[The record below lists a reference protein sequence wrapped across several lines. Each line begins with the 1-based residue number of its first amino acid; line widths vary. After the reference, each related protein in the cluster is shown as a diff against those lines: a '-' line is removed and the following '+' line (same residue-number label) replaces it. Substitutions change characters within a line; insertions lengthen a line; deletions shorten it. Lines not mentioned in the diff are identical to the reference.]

1 MKNLMNT
8 KSIYIPLLLTGLLAG
23 CGKKSEDSDH
33 AHGESSGADGSA
45 TIQKPDRPASKL
57 KEVKANEAWKTPL
70 NLALFITQQHKG
82 KSSYW
87 NHHNRLVIALVEAGE
102 FKQATQVALLFPG
115 GSGAFALGYVA
126 KATAES
132 GDTIQ
137 ASKVAQWIE
146 PPSDRAIALCHAAT
160 AQFKAG
166 DKPPALVKI
175 RQAEELARKIPQKQK
190 ASVLIAIASAQSWM
204 DEKQRAVETCKQALK
219 WVRANK
225 NSFSNAGDYKSI
237 ARILVRA
244 GEIKQV
250 KGLVQSDGSMFG
262 NTVSASTRKDIA
274 VIMAEEGELEAAL
287 EWIGQ
292 FPVNGTPDKQKQD
305 AAYSEI
311 AIALA
316 TKGQIERATQ
326 VMNRCKI
333 RMFSWRMELG
343 RLAAVMAKA
352 GKIKEALEV
361 IQKTR
366 GVSNEETLRAI
377 ASAQVE
383 AGQKDQALET
393 LKQAEKA
400 VEKSSGMFMK
410 KHDALKNLAVAYA
423 EAGEKEQ
430 AVAKLKQAVEA
441 AKVYEKNQF
450 SSTSKE
456 STIAMRLMDLLPAVI
471 NVADKDLKLT
481 ILKQVVDLAQGIEDA
496 NEKANTLSRISHRL
510 TQAGQYK
517 QAMETVQLIEAAERK
532 KSAMQGLAR
541 VLPVFPET
549 NMRLRH
555 INFIDIKRMKK
566 SFTPEEQEF
575 AKKLVD
581 AIQAK

>member
-1 MKNLMNT
+1 MKCIVT
-8 KSIYIPLLLTGLLAG
+8 KILGLFLVLSSG
-23 CGKKSEDSDH
+23 CGKKGDDSSH
-33 AHGESSGADGSA
+33 AHGESSGAGGSA
-45 TIQKPDRPASKL
+45 KIQKLDRPASKL
-57 KEVKANEAWKTPL
+57 KEVKSNEAWKTPL

-87 NHHNRLVIALVEAGE
+87 SHHNRLVIALVEAG
-102 FKQATQVALLFPG
+102 KIQQATEVALLFPSG
-115 GSGAFALGYVA
+115 PGAFALGYVA
-126 KATAES
+126 KAAAES
-132 GDTIQ
+132 GDAIQ
-137 ASKVAQWIE
+137 ASKVAQWVE

-237 ARILVRA
+237 ARVLVRA

-292 FPVNGTPDKQKQD
+292 FPVKTTPAEQNKAQ
-305 AAYSEI
+305 AYGDI
-311 AIALA
+311 ASALA
-316 TKGQIERATQ
+316 RKGQFARAME
-326 VMNRCKI
+326 VLKNDKSR
-333 RMFSWRMELG
+333 FSSKSQ
-343 RLAAVMAKA
+343 AKKNIAVGMAKA
-352 GKIKEALEV
+352 GKINEAIELV
-361 IQKTR
+361 SRMR
-366 GVSNEETLRAI
+366 GGMAREPALRAI
-377 ASAQVE
+377 ASAQVA
-383 AGQKDQALET
+383 AGQKEVALAT
-393 LKQAEKA
+393 LKQAEEAGDKVA
-400 VEKSSGMFMK
+400 KIFLP
-410 KHDALKNLAVAYA
+410 KHDVNIAIGLA

-450 SSTSKE
+450 SSASKE
-456 STIAMRLMDLLPAVI
+456 SIIAMRLMDLLPAVI
-471 NVADKDLKLT
+471 NVADKDLKMM
-481 ILKQVVDLAQGIEDA
+481 ILKQVVDLAHGIEDA
-496 NEKANTLSRISHRL
+496 NEKANTLSRISRRL
-510 TQAGQYK
+510 AQAGQYK
-517 QAMETVQLIEAAERK
+517 QAVETVQLIESAERK
-532 KSAMQGLAR
+532 KSAMRGLAE
-541 VLPVFPET
+541 VLPVLPET

-555 INFIDIKRMKK
+555 INFIDVKRLKE

-575 AKKLVD
+575 AKQLVGSIP
-581 AIQAK
+581 AE

>member
-1 MKNLMNT
+1 MEGILT
-8 KSIYIPLLLTGLLAG
+8 KILGLFLIFSLG
-23 CGKKSEDSDH
+23 CGEKGDDSGH
-33 AHGESSGADGSA
+33 AHGELSGAGGSA
-45 TIQKPDRPASKL
+45 VIKKLARPASKL
-57 KEVKANEAWKTPL
+57 KEVKAGEAWKTPL
-70 NLALFITQQHKG
+70 NLALFHAQQYKG
-82 KSSYW
+82 KRSYG
-87 NHHNRLVIALVEAGE
+87 NQMNGVVIALVEAGE
-102 FKQATQVALLFPG
+102 LGQATEVALLLSSG
-115 GSGAFALGYVA
+115 TGAFALAYVA

-132 GDTIQ
+132 GNAIQ
-137 ASKVAQWIE
+137 ASKVAQWVE

-160 AQFKAG
+160 AQLKAG

-175 RQAEELARKIPQKQK
+175 RQAEELARKIPQKKK

-204 DEKQRAVETCKQALK
+204 DEKKWAVETCRQALK

-225 NSFSNAGDYKSI
+225 NSFSNTGHYKSI
-237 ARILVRA
+237 ARVLVRA
-244 GEIKQV
+244 GEIRQV

-262 NTVSASTRKDIA
+262 NTMSASTRKDIA

-316 TKGQIERATQ
+316 KKGQIERAMQ

-343 RLAAVMAKA
+343 KLASVMAKA
-352 GKIKEALEV
+352 GKIKEALKV
-361 IQKTR
+361 IQETR
-366 GVSNEETLRAI
+366 GVSNEGTLRAI
-377 ASAQVE
+377 ASAQVA
-383 AGQKDQALET
+383 AGQKAQALET

-400 VEKSSGMFMK
+400 VEKSSELFMK

-423 EAGEKEQ
+423 EASDKEQ

-441 AKVYEKNQF
+441 AKVYEKNRF
-450 SSTSKE
+450 SSASKE
-456 STIAMRLMDLLPAVI
+456 STIALRLMDLLPAVI
-471 NVADKDLKLT
+471 NVADKELQMI

-496 NEKANTLSRISHRL
+496 NEKANTLSRISRRL
-510 TQAGQYK
+510 LQAGQYK
-517 QAMETVQLIEAAERK
+517 QAMKTVLLIEAAERR
-532 KSAMQGLAR
+532 KSAMWGLAG
-541 VLPVFPET
+541 VLPVLPET

-555 INFIDIKRMKK
+555 INFIDIKSMKK
-566 SFTPEEQEF
+566 DFTPEEQEF
-575 AKKLVD
+575 AKQLVE